1 MRCLDFIDDD
11 EKMRDFFMLTKDEFL
26 KSYSYLKEEDY
37 NATKELVDTRRM
49 LEISYVGEDGW
60 NRPVY
65 QDKYGTLYKDTA
77 LGDGNNLASSL
88 CTVNNNE
95 LDGEPLAP
103 IDKNVIV
110 KVIRYVPI
118 KEIRGNEDLH
128 KIAKQINFETDD
140 NLMPEDTKRDMF
152 LRELETQIEWELDMV
167 SPSVSKKILTDSY
180 NELLKIKDKEIIGF
194 KNKTN
199 EFLKTNEDYEDFEL
213 EYILVDN
220 KELSKSIIIAFHYDE
235 IIQIDPYTM
244 DINSVPEWAY
254 NFDED
259 IFKELENNKE
269 ISYMSMD
276 THYNIW
282 ETIQQWYPK
291 DIEHKKGMQ
300 KYLKYCKDNKI
311 TKEVIEK
318 EVKLDVSVDAIK
330 YYKYKKIKE
339 R

>member
-1 MRCLDFIDDD
+1 MDFINDD
-11 EKMRDFFMLTKDEFL
+11 EKMRDFFILTKDEFL

-37 NATKELVDTRRM
+37 NATKKLVDTRRM

-65 QDKYGTLYKDTA
+65 KDKYGTLYKDTD

-88 CTVNNNE
+88 CTANNNE
-95 LDGEPLAP
+95 IDGEPLAS
-103 IDKNVIV
+103 IDKDVIV

-167 SPSVSKKILTDSY
+167 SPSVSKKILMDSH
-180 NELLKIKDKEIIGF
+180 NELLKIKDKEISGF
-194 KNKTN
+194 KDKAN
-199 EFLKTNEDYEDFEL
+199 EFLKNSEDYEDFDL
-213 EYILVDN
+213 NYILVDN
-220 KELSKSIIIAFHYDE
+220 KELSNSIIIASHYDE
-235 IIQIDPYTM
+235 IIRIEPYTM
-244 DINSVPEWAY
+244 DTNSVPEWAY

-259 IFKELENNKE
+259 IFEELEKNKE
-269 ISYMSMD
+269 IGYMSMD
-276 THYNIW
+276 THFNIW
-282 ETIQQWYPK
+282 ETIHQWYPE

-311 TKEVIEK
+311 TKEIIEK
-318 EVKLDVSVDAIK
+318 EVKLDVSIDVMK
-330 YYKYKKIKE
+330 FYEKKGKE